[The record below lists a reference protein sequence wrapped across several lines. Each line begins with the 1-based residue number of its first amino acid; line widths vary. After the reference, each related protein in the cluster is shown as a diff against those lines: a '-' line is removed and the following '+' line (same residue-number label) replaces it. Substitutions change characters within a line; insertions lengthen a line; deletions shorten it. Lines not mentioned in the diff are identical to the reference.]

1 MPFVV
6 GRRCVARSIFA
17 VSSHFIGYW
26 KLPIDVV
33 ISVCTLR
40 LFIWIYV
47 IRKKNFDGKQKE
59 VRWTSN
65 WKERRFVS
73 IGWIRKKRHHGSHRV
88 FEYHDHS
95 KSRCSSQ
102 ITASHC
108 SSIRSIYKL
117 RQKRGAARLTDGKA
131 TKIETKEKNQIA
143 EIFCYWCDVDVRLMV
158 LQFHFRLPVSVGWNI
173 EL

>member
-1 MPFVV
+1 MEN
-6 GRRCVARSIFA
+6 
-17 VSSHFIGYW
+17 
-26 KLPIDVV
+26 
-33 ISVCTLR
+33 
-40 LFIWIYV
+40 
-47 IRKKNFDGKQKE
+47 KKKCAGQVTGKKDGSFQLDE
-59 VRWTSN
+59 S
-65 WKERRFVS
+65 E
-73 IGWIRKKRHHGSHRV
+73 KKRHHGSHRV

-143 EIFCYWCDVDVRLMV
+143 EIFCY
-158 LQFHFRLPVSVGWNI
+158 
-173 EL
+173 